1 MAFNEDASCQKRW
14 IKGMPSFFRSAF
26 GVFPK
31 RLPCPAA
38 RRSIASFV
46 CFAFMIAEFGM
57 TISND
62 STIALSNST
71 ELISMNST
79 DYIVLKT
86 ALAWLHEGKR
96 MAIATVVQTWGSSP
110 RPVGSWLAIREDGQ
124 VVGSVSGG
132 CVEDDLIRRVQTE
145 ILTRN
150 TPELVVYGV
159 SKEEAA
165 RFGLPCGGTL
175 RLLVEPRPEQD
186 ILDSIL
192 EKIESHQIILRRVN
206 LGSGKSTLHLG
217 TREDGFSLSE
227 SEMQTSYGPR
237 WRMFVIGA
245 GQLSLY
251 VANFALAADFDVVVI
266 DPREEYTEGLSQEG
280 IQFIKGMPDDV
291 MQELGIDSHTAI
303 VALTHDP
310 KIDDLAL
317 IDALQSKAFY
327 IGTLGSYT
335 NTIKRKERL
344 REINL
349 STEQLDRL
357 HGPVGLSIGALTPP
371 EIAVSVMAEVIAVK
385 YGKQT

>member
-1 MAFNEDASCQKRW
+1 
-14 IKGMPSFFRSAF
+14 
-26 GVFPK
+26 
-31 RLPCPAA
+31 
-38 RRSIASFV
+38 
-46 CFAFMIAEFGM
+46 
-57 TISND
+57 
-62 STIALSNST
+62 
-71 ELISMNST
+71 
-79 DYIVLKT
+79 
-86 ALAWLHEGKR
+86 
-96 MAIATVVQTWGSSP
+96 
-110 RPVGSWLAIREDGQ
+110 

-150 TPELVVYGV
+150 TPELVIYGV

-175 RLLVEPRPEQD
+175 RLLVEPSPEQAVLEE
-186 ILDSIL
+186 IL
-192 EKIESHQIILRRVN
+192 KGIESHQIILRRVD
-206 LGSGKSTLHLG
+206 LHSGKSTLYPG
-217 TREDGFSLSE
+217 SREDGFSFGDA
-227 SEMQTSYGPR
+227 EMQTSYGPR

-251 VANFALAADFDVVVI
+251 VANFALASDFDVIVI
-266 DPREEYTEGLSQEG
+266 DPREEYTEGLHQDG

-317 IDALQSKAFY
+317 IDALQSNAFY
-327 IGTLGSYT
+327 VGALGSYT
-335 NTIKRKERL
+335 NTLKRKERL
-344 REINL
+344 REFNV

-357 HGPVGLSIGALTPP
+357 HGPVGLEIGALTPP

-385 YGKQT
+385 HGKRA

>member
-1 MAFNEDASCQKRW
+1 
-14 IKGMPSFFRSAF
+14 
-26 GVFPK
+26 
-31 RLPCPAA
+31 
-38 RRSIASFV
+38 
-46 CFAFMIAEFGM
+46 
-57 TISND
+57 
-62 STIALSNST
+62 
-71 ELISMNST
+71 MNSI

-86 ALAWLHEGKR
+86 ALAWLREGKR
-96 MAIATVVQTWGSSP
+96 IAIATVVQTWGSSP

-150 TPELVVYGV
+150 TPELVIYGV

-175 RLLVEPRPEQD
+175 RLLVEPSPEQAVLEE
-186 ILDSIL
+186 IL
-192 EKIESHQIILRRVN
+192 KGIESHQIILRRVD
-206 LGSGKSTLHLG
+206 LHSGKSTLYPG
-217 TREDGFSLSE
+217 SREDGFSFGD

-251 VANFALAADFDVVVI
+251 VANFALASDFDVIVI
-266 DPREEYTEGLSQEG
+266 DPREEYTEGLHQDG

-317 IDALQSKAFY
+317 IDALQSNAFY
-327 IGTLGSYT
+327 VGALGSYT
-335 NTIKRKERL
+335 NTLKRKERL
-344 REINL
+344 REFNV

-357 HGPVGLSIGALTPP
+357 HGPVGLEIGALTPP

-385 YGKQT
+385 HGKRA